1 MLGEF
6 SRHIEVMEDKIN
18 ATMGAETLQDM
29 ITLKSELLE
38 VQQKF
43 LRLRQVHKASFLCGI
58 EQVMENL
65 VKRLMNL
72 ETQAKRILDM

>member
-1 MLGEF
+1 
-6 SRHIEVMEDKIN
+6 MEEKVN
-18 ATMGAETLQDM
+18 SSMGSDTLQDL

-43 LRLRQVHKASFLCGI
+43 LRLKQVHKSSFLCGI

-72 ETQAKRILDM
+72 ET